1 MLYLKYTK
9 LTRYRLFPVFVFPYN
24 RNELIK
30 LILSCITYY
39 LLFIIR
45 AIIRLSFGRNID
57 YKLSQLFPLS
67 INHFLRLFNINYAIF
82 KIKDYKF
89 LVRTWVKDD
98 EATVFLAG
106 EEDIFQLININKDS
120 IVIDV
125 GAYIGT
131 YSIRLCR
138 VAYKGKILSIEPL
151 NDNYL
156 MLIYNAKLNNC
167 KNLYPINIGIWS
179 EEGTKSIFYKSN
191 GMSGATLNAN
201 LIDNQ
206 SNFHKN
212 MIKVTTLD
220 KLVNSLGF
228 TKIDFIKIDV
238 EGSEY
243 EVLIGANK
251 ALDITKSV
259 LIETFENNRY
269 KCLDYLKNKGFKI
282 IDLGIRHRITRY
294 FFAKKQLNN

>member
-1 MLYLKYTK
+1 
-9 LTRYRLFPVFVFPYN
+9 
-24 RNELIK
+24 
-30 LILSCITYY
+30 
-39 LLFIIR
+39 
-45 AIIRLSFGRNID
+45 
-57 YKLSQLFPLS
+57 
-67 INHFLRLFNINYAIF
+67 LFNINHAIF

-89 LVRTWVKDD
+89 LVRTWVYDD
-98 EATVFLAG
+98 EVTVFLEG
-106 EEDIFQLININKDS
+106 EEDIFPLINLNRDS

-131 YSIRLCR
+131 YSIHLSK
-138 VAYKGKILSIEPL
+138 VAYKGKIVSVEPL
-151 NDNYL
+151 YDNYL

-167 KNLYPINIGIWS
+167 ENLYPVNIGIWS

-191 GMSGATLNAN
+191 GMSGATLNFN
-201 LIDNQ
+201 LIDKQ

-220 KLVNSLGF
+220 KLANRFGLA
-228 TKIDFIKIDV
+228 KIDV

-251 ALDITKSV
+251 VLDIAKSV

-282 IDLGIRHRITRY
+282 IDLGVRHRITRY
-294 FFAKKQLNN
+294 LFCQKVIIKARIHV

>member
-1 MLYLKYTK
+1 MLFIKYNK
-9 LTRYRLFPVFVFPYN
+9 LTKYRLFPVLVFPYH

-30 LILSCITYY
+30 LILSCIIYN
-39 LLFIIR
+39 LVLFIR
-45 AIIRLSFGRNID
+45 AIIRISFGLSAEH
-57 YKLSQLFPLS
+57 KLSQLHPLS

-89 LVRTWVKDD
+89 LVRTWVYDD
-98 EATVFLAG
+98 EATVFLEG
-106 EEDIFQLININKDS
+106 EEDIFQLVNINRDS
-120 IVIDV
+120 IAIDV

-131 YSIRLCR
+131 YSIRLCK
-138 VAYKGKILSIEPL
+138 VAYKGKIISIEPL
-151 NDNYL
+151 YDNYL

-191 GMSGATLNAN
+191 GMSGATLNVN
-201 LIDNQ
+201 LIDKQ

-220 KLVNSLGF
+220 KLANRFGLA
-228 TKIDFIKIDV
+228 KIDFIKIDV

-251 ALDITKSV
+251 VLDITKSV

-294 FFAKKQLNN
+294 FFAKK

>member
-1 MLYLKYTK
+1 M
-9 LTRYRLFPVFVFPYN
+9 
-24 RNELIK
+24 
-30 LILSCITYY
+30 
-39 LLFIIR
+39 
-45 AIIRLSFGRNID
+45 
-57 YKLSQLFPLS
+57 
-67 INHFLRLFNINYAIF
+67 
-82 KIKDYKF
+82 
-89 LVRTWVKDD
+89 
-98 EATVFLAG
+98 
-106 EEDIFQLININKDS
+106 
-120 IVIDV
+120 IDV

-131 YSIRLCR
+131 YSIRLCKI
-138 VAYKGKILSIEPL
+138 AYKGKILSIEPL

-156 MLIYNAKLNNC
+156 ILIYNAKLNNC
-167 KNLYPINIGIWS
+167 KNLYPINMGIWS

-191 GMSGATLNAN
+191 GMSMATLNVN

-220 KLVNSLGF
+220 KLANSFGL

-251 ALDITKSV
+251 VLDNTKSV

-294 FFAKKQLNN
+294 FIAKK

>member
-1 MLYLKYTK
+1 
-9 LTRYRLFPVFVFPYN
+9 
-24 RNELIK
+24 
-30 LILSCITYY
+30 
-39 LLFIIR
+39 
-45 AIIRLSFGRNID
+45 
-57 YKLSQLFPLS
+57 
-67 INHFLRLFNINYAIF
+67 LFNINHVIL

-89 LVRTWVKDD
+89 LVRTWVYDD
-98 EATVFLAG
+98 EATVFLEG
-106 EEDIFQLININKDS
+106 EEDIFPLINLNRDS

-131 YSIRLCR
+131 YSIRFCK
-138 VAYKGKILSIEPL
+138 VAYKGKIVSIEPL
-151 NDNYL
+151 YDNYL
-156 MLIYNAKLNNC
+156 MLIYNVKLNNC
-167 KNLYPINIGIWS
+167 KNLYPVNMGIWS
-179 EEGTKSIFYKSN
+179 EEGIKSIFYDSY
-191 GMSGATLNAN
+191 GMSGATLNIN
-201 LIDNQ
+201 LIDKQ

-220 KLVNSLGF
+220 KLANSLGL

-251 ALDITKSV
+251 ALDITKNI
-259 LIETFENNRY
+259 LIETHEKNRY

-294 FFAKKQLNN
+294 FFAKK